1 MGDVPE
7 NLPVISRPRG
17 GAMVG
22 GVCAG
27 LARRWR
33 VDPNLLRI
41 AIVVLAF
48 FGGLGLAA
56 YGAGM
61 LLMPRDGQAQMP
73 VRRLLPFTRSWA
85 TPTVVAATIGA
96 LVVVVGLTSS
106 GGIGLGPVVIIFAVW
121 FFGFRNH
128 GSARPVPPPE
138 PTPFERAADAWRQR
152 LAEQNTPGFENSTL
166 TAPIN
171 APVHGPGDVPFLA
184 PVEQRWS
191 QPYTNPAAD
200 LVVRDNEPPAVI
212 ADRRRRRRLW
222 WLALTFVGIGVLAVT
237 ILGFA
242 GLPAGPLA
250 YSAAVLAGLGLTLLL
265 AARIGRPPFMLPATI
280 IAGLVT
286 AVLMGSAAV
295 GRIPDIGF
303 TDVGEYHRVVT
314 ASSDLPPEVNLAA
327 GDVSLDLSK
336 LQLAADQDLAIHVG
350 AGSVD
355 LTLPTSVNTEVTWKV
370 KMGDYDPGNG
380 AKEDGFDLHGVNSY
394 PVTTPGAPTL
404 HVTLN
409 VDLGDAEVR
418 R

>member
-1 MGDVPE
+1 MPT

-27 LARRWR
+27 LARRWH

-41 AIVVLAF
+41 AVVVLAF

-73 VRRLLPFTRSWA
+73 VRRILPFTRSWS

-152 LAEQNTPGFENSTL
+152 LAEQNTPGFETTTL
-166 TAPIN
+166 AP
-171 APVHGPGDVPFLA
+171 PVDIPALA

-191 QPYTNPAAD
+191 QPYTDPVAD

-212 ADRRRRRRLW
+212 ADRHRRRGLW
-222 WLALTFVGIGVLAVT
+222 WLALTFVGVGVLAVT
-237 ILGFA
+237 VLGLA
-242 GLPAGPLA
+242 GLPTGPLA
-250 YSAAVLAGLGLTLLL
+250 YASAVLAGLGLTLLL
-265 AARIGRPPFMLPATI
+265 AARTGRPPLLLPATI

-286 AVLMGSAAV
+286 AAMMGSAAV
-295 GRIPDIGF
+295 GRIGY
-303 TDVGEYHRVVT
+303 VGEYHRVVT
-314 ASSDLPPEVNLAA
+314 ASSDLPPV
-327 GDVSLDLSK
+327 VDLSAGEVK
-336 LQLAADQDLAIHVG
+336 LDMRGLQLATDQNLTIHVG

-355 LTLPTSVNTEVTWKV
+355 LALPTSVNTEVTWKV
-370 KMGDYDPGNG
+370 KAGDFDPGNG
-380 AKEDGFDLHGVNSY
+380 GKTDGFDLSGVNNY
-394 PVTTPGAPTL
+394 PATTAGAPTL

-409 VDLGDAEVR
+409 VDLGDVEVR

>member
-1 MGDVPE
+1 
-7 NLPVISRPRG
+7 
-17 GAMVG
+17 MVG

-27 LARRWR
+27 LARRWQ

-106 GGIGLGPVVIIFAVW
+106 GGIGLGPVVIIFAIW

-128 GSARPVPPPE
+128 GSTRPVPPPE

-152 LAEQNTPGFENSTL
+152 LAEQDTPGFETATL
-166 TAPIN
+166 AGPAP
-171 APVHGPGDVPFLA
+171 APGDVPFQA

-200 LVVRDNEPPAVI
+200 LMVRDNEPPAVV

-222 WLALTFVGIGVLAVT
+222 WLALTFVGIGVLTVT
-237 ILGFA
+237 ILGAA

-250 YSAAVLAGLGLTLLL
+250 YASAVLAGLGLTLLF
-265 AARIGRPPFMLPATI
+265 AARTGRPPLLLPATI

-286 AVLMGSAAV
+286 ASLMGSVAI
-295 GRIPDIGF
+295 GRIG
-303 TDVGEYHRVVT
+303 DVGEYHRVVT
-314 ASSDLPPEVNLAA
+314 ASSDLPAEVNLAA
-327 GDVSLDLSK
+327 GDVSLDLSG
-336 LQLAADQDLAIHVG
+336 LQLTTDQNLAIHVG
-350 AGSVD
+350 AGTVD

-370 KMGDYDPGNG
+370 KMGDFDPGNG
-380 AKEDGFDLHGVNSY
+380 AKEDGFDLSGVNSY
-394 PVTTPGAPTL
+394 PTTTPGAPTL
-404 HVTLN
+404 HVTLA

>member
-1 MGDVPE
+1 MPE
-7 NLPVISRPRG
+7 NLPVIISRPRG

-61 LLMPRDGQAQMP
+61 LLMPREGQAQMP
-73 VRRLLPFTRSWA
+73 VRRLLPFTRTWS

-106 GGIGLGPVVIIFAVW
+106 GGIGLGPVVAIFAVW

-128 GSARPVPPPE
+128 GSSRPVPPPE
-138 PTPFERAADAWRQR
+138 PTPFERAADAWRRR
-152 LAEQNTPGFENSTL
+152 LAEQNTPGFETTTVS
-166 TAPIN
+166 
-171 APVHGPGDVPFLA
+171 APVGALALA
-184 PVEQRWS
+184 PAEQRWS
-191 QPYTNPAAD
+191 QPYTDPAAD

-222 WLALTFVGIGVLAVT
+222 WLALSFVGIGVLAVT
-237 ILGFA
+237 ILGLA
-242 GLPAGPLA
+242 GLPTGPLA
-250 YSAAVLAGLGLTLLL
+250 YASVVLAGLGLTLLL
-265 AARIGRPPFMLPATI
+265 AARTGRPPLLLPATI

-286 AVLMGSAAV
+286 AAMMGSAAV
-295 GRIPDIGF
+295 GQIG
-303 TDVGEYHRVVT
+303 DVGDYHRVVT
-314 ASSDLPPEVNLAA
+314 AGSDLEPVNLTA
-327 GDVSLDLSK
+327 GDVKLDLSG
-336 LQLAADQDLAIHVG
+336 LQLATDRNLAIHVG

-370 KMGDYDPGNG
+370 KAGDFDPGNG
-380 AKEDGFDLHGVNSY
+380 AKTDGFDLSGVNSY
-394 PVTTPGAPTL
+394 PATTAGGPTL
-404 HVTLN
+404 HVTVN
-409 VDLGDAEVR
+409 VDLGDVEVR